1 MFIFTEI
8 WNRWSTE
15 VELKQN
21 KYYLLANPLHILTL
35 LWQSSIHL
43 LKDKNTEWSIF
54 KFNYLFI
61 NMCNIIIF
69 YTAKVDSY
77 G

>member
-21 KYYLLANPLHILTL
+21 KYYLLANPLRILTL
-35 LWQSSIHL
+35 LRQSSIHL
-43 LKDKNTEWSIF
+43 IKDKNTEWSIF
-54 KFNYLFI
+54 NLIIIYLFLCAI
-61 NMCNIIIF
+61 
-69 YTAKVDSY
+69 
-77 G
+77 